1 MSSNKCQIYLT
12 QVSQVDREVVE
23 VDTKKGMPM
32 IGKQFKQDRQ
42 QVLNALTTLSVE
54 EITAMESQLRES
66 GYDQLLPTS
75 VLYIS

>member
-1 MSSNKCQIYLT
+1 M
-12 QVSQVDREVVE
+12 SQVDREVVE

>member
-1 MSSNKCQIYLT
+1 
-12 QVSQVDREVVE
+12 VSQVDREVVE